1 MKNVIFTYDTIQNG
15 ERGEACATILVD
27 DAQAWALQAAFSGKD
42 HTKAGYFLRERGIGF
57 VGAASTSAAVGMLR
71 TASRA

>member
-42 HTKAGYFLRERGIGF
+42 HTKAGLFPARTRNRLLLELRAPPRPW
-57 VGAASTSAAVGMLR
+57 VC
-71 TASRA
+71 